1 MQGSVEK
8 GAATRNGRKRDGVV
22 ASQAQLT
29 TDRSSLRTS
38 SPMDSSRPYR
48 AATFSH
54 SVTQKM
60 LPASWMLR
68 QLIQRVENGDYPIS
82 SALYG
87 GMAQSG
93 RHTPIK
99 NRLSGHLR
107 ACRGASAVARRPTVV
122 VSEAAAGSSLMW

>member
-60 LPASWMLR
+60 LPASWSCASSSSGWRTETIPSLPRSTAAWLNLDAIRRLR
-68 QLIQRVENGDYPIS
+68 IGYPDT
-82 SALYG
+82 YG
-87 GMAQSG
+87 PAGVL
-93 RHTPIK
+93 P
-99 NRLSGHLR
+99 LSH
-107 ACRGASAVARRPTVV
+107 ADRP
-122 VSEAAAGSSLMW
+122 SSLAKQPQGRP